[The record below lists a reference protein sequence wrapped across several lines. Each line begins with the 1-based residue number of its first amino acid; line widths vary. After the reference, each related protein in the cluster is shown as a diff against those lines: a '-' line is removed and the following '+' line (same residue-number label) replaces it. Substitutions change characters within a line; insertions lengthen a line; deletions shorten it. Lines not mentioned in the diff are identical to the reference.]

1 MTVLFA
7 DLAGSTALGSRID
20 PEELRVIQGELFELV
35 NAEVERFG
43 GLSEKFVG
51 DAVLAVFGVPLVHDD
66 DAERAVRAALAV
78 RDAFPAFAAD
88 VRTRHAA
95 EVGLRLGVNTGEVV
109 AGREAASRGELMVSG
124 DAVNV
129 AARLQQRA
137 EPGQVLVGERT
148 RGATRRSIRY
158 HALGE
163 AEAKGKD
170 APLPAWEAAAVVA
183 PPGARGIEGL
193 TAEMI
198 GREEE
203 LVVLRAL
210 TTRVARER
218 TPQLVTIYGHAG
230 VGKTRLL
237 TEFVSR
243 LLGAHLLQG
252 RCLPYGE
259 GITYWPLG
267 EAAKSHAGILD
278 NDSADVALLK
288 LQSEIGQHVRP
299 EHVAGIVDAIGWTI
313 GLALPANDERDVGAL
328 LRESWRRYLCGLG
341 GEQLTV
347 LVVEDVHWA
356 SEPLLELLEQLTD
369 SLSDAAVLTICT
381 ARPEFF
387 DTRGAWGGGVRDA
400 ASIRLSPLPDTEST
414 QLVEALVGVGGL
426 PGELT
431 RRIVAR
437 AEGNP
442 FYVEEILQML
452 IDREA
457 IARENGGWSVRARV
471 DDVEL
476 PDSIHGVIAARV
488 DLLDAGSREALRR
501 CSVMGRVFWPQA
513 VGVDDSLIASLSHRA
528 LVSEHAESTVAG
540 MRQFAFKHA
549 LTHDV
554 AYSTLPRVE
563 RRDLHRQVGAWVEA
577 VAPGRESEMAEL
589 AAYHF
594 DRALEYGETSP
605 EVRAR
610 ACELFLVAA
619 GAALARVAADTAE
632 RLFNRAL
639 ELAPDDERRILALLG
654 LGRTSLVANEVERAH
669 SRFSAARDVAVEL
682 GERRLLADS
691 LSWLSRASWITGRW
705 QHALPEASAAVDALE
720 GLDETPQLARALA
733 RLSQLEMLSGLPR
746 AEGRAREAIAVARR
760 VGDVHA
766 ELNAR
771 ANLAVTLGN
780 RGIPLDTREMRDV
793 LSQAIATG
801 DALEAYRCLVNAL
814 WTAQATMTQQEL
826 DDELHVM
833 RGIMGALPGVEHLD
847 EYFELSYGLLV
858 DLPAGRWAR
867 LEPLFARQE
876 ALLRVPLYGLRILSR
891 ELVGGMAMRRGDLA
905 AAAEPLA
912 AMREIASAAGEP
924 QRLLP
929 MAAVM
934 TPYAALIGDRETL
947 HELVDTVL
955 STTDRE
961 WAQLTTTPVPRALAA
976 VGETELLERVATAFR
991 LKAGDLDAPRIS
1003 ISATVA
1009 EGLLALAGGD
1019 ADSAAAQLLEAAEW
1033 ERRLGWVYR
1042 AACIDLDVARA
1053 LDVAGRPAGRR
1064 GGGEGPRQRDPRAAR
1079 LRQRVLRRLRTRFRM
1094 KPCAA
1099 VSRWA
1104 ARCGVLGRPD
1114 MPAYR
1119 GFLRPCIALAHRAP
1133 ATKRHSETS
1142 SQAGATS
1149 AESSSRH
1156 ERPSSGARTAG
1167 SDRSSRKLV
1176 SGLHLR
1182 SSAMA
1187 PSTSRRSRP
1196 SSTWDLRKVVR
1207 SAFSAT
1213 SSAARV
1219 EANSTSCRPRPIQSG
1234 RPTPRARWRTPGSRS
1249 SSHADAIAPTS
1260 SPSLSGDVPY
1270 ASTRAKMA
1278 SESTVISG
1286 SSRAMPWR
1294 ARSSSSFAMIPLW
1307 IPTTRPCR
1315 MGWLFARIVGWPF
1328 VKSRT

>member
-1 MTVLFA
+1 VSPANAAFCASCGTSLQEGGARAAAVGDHEERRVVTVLFA

-20 PEELRVIQGELFELV
+20 PEELRVIQGELFERV

-51 DAVLAVFGVPLVHDD
+51 DAVLAVFGVPVAHDD
-66 DAERAVRAALAV
+66 DAERAVRAALAA
-78 RDAFPAFAAD
+78 RDAFPEFAED
-88 VRTRHAA
+88 VRTRHDA
-95 EVGLRLGVNTGEVV
+95 EVGLRIGVNTGEVV

-137 EPGQVLVGERT
+137 EPGQVVVGART
-148 RGATRRSIRY
+148 QAATRRSIRY
-158 HALGE
+158 HALG
-163 AEAKGKD
+163 AVLAKGKET
-170 APLPAWEAAAVVA
+170 PLPAWEAAAVVA
-183 PPGARGIEGL
+183 LPGARGIEGL
-193 TAEMI
+193 AAEMI

-210 TTRVARER
+210 TARVARER

-237 TEFVSR
+237 TEFVSQ
-243 LLGAHLLQG
+243 LPGAAHLLQG

-267 EAAKSHAGILD
+267 EAAKGHAGILD
-278 NDSADVALLK
+278 SDSADAALLK
-288 LQSEIGQHVRP
+288 LQSEVGQHVRP

-313 GLALPANDERDVGAL
+313 GLALPANDDRDVGAL
-328 LRESWRRYLCGLG
+328 LPESWRRYLCGLG

-356 SEPLLELLEQLTD
+356 SEALLELLAKLTD
-369 SLSDAAVLTICT
+369 ALSDTAVLTICT

-387 DTRGAWGGGVRDA
+387 DTRDAWGGGVRDT
-400 ASIRLSPLPDTEST
+400 ASIRLSPLPDAESI
-414 QLVEALVGVGGL
+414 QLVEALVGLGGL
-426 PGELT
+426 PDELT
-431 RRIVAR
+431 RRIVGR

-457 IARENGGWSVRARV
+457 IARENGGWAVREQV
-471 DDVEL
+471 DEVEL

-488 DLLDAGSREALRR
+488 DLLDAASREALRR

-513 VGVDDSLIASLSHRA
+513 VGVDESLIAALGRRA
-528 LVSEHAESTVAG
+528 LVSEHSESTVAG
-540 MRQFAFKHA
+540 MREFAFKHA

-554 AYSTLPRVE
+554 AYSTLPRGE
-563 RRDLHRQVGAWVEA
+563 RRDLHRQVGTWVEA

-594 DRALEYGETSP
+594 DRALEYGETSA

-619 GAALARVAADTAE
+619 EAALSRVAADTAE
-632 RLFNRAL
+632 RLFERAL

-669 SRFSAARDVAVEL
+669 RRFSAAHAEASAL

-780 RGIPLDTREMRDV
+780 RGIPLDTQEMRDV
-793 LSQAIATG
+793 LSRAIATG

-814 WTAQATMTQQEL
+814 WTAQATMAQQEL
-826 DDELHVM
+826 DDELDVM

-858 DLPAGRWAR
+858 DVPAGRWAS
-867 LEPLFARQE
+867 LEPLLARQE
-876 ALLRVPLYGLRILSR
+876 ELLRVPLYGLRILSR

-934 TPYAALIGDRETL
+934 MPYAALTGDREAL

-976 VGETELLERVATAFR
+976 AGETELLERVATAFR
-991 LKAGDLDAPRIS
+991 VKAGDLDAPRIS

-1009 EGLLALAGGD
+1009 EALVALAAGD
-1019 ADSAAAQLLEAAEW
+1019 ADAAAAQLQEAADR
-1033 ERRLGWVYR
+1033 ERRLGWIYR
-1042 AACIDLDVARA
+1042 AACIDVDVARA
-1053 LDVAGRPAGRR
+1053 LDAAGRPSDAATA
-1064 GGGEGPRQRDPRAAR
+1064 RD
-1079 LRQRVLRRLRTRFRM
+1079 
-1094 KPCAA
+1094 
-1099 VSRWA
+1099 
-1104 ARCGVLGRPD
+1104 
-1114 MPAYR
+1114 
-1119 GFLRPCIALAHRAP
+1119 
-1133 ATKRHSETS
+1133 
-1142 SQAGATS
+1142 
-1149 AESSSRH
+1149 
-1156 ERPSSGARTAG
+1156 
-1167 SDRSSRKLV
+1167 
-1176 SGLHLR
+1176 
-1182 SSAMA
+1182 
-1187 PSTSRRSRP
+1187 
-1196 SSTWDLRKVVR
+1196 
-1207 SAFSAT
+1207 
-1213 SSAARV
+1213 
-1219 EANSTSCRPRPIQSG
+1219 
-1234 RPTPRARWRTPGSRS
+1234 
-1249 SSHADAIAPTS
+1249 
-1260 SPSLSGDVPY
+1260 
-1270 ASTRAKMA
+1270 RAKA
-1278 SESTVISG
+1278 VLE
-1286 SSRAMPWR
+1286 
-1294 ARSSSSFAMIPLW
+1294 PLG
-1307 IPTTRPCR
+1307 CVN
-1315 MGWLFARIVGWPF
+1315 AY
-1328 VKSRT
+1328 

>member
-1 MTVLFA
+1 MTPNVRCMSCGADQPASDRFCSVCGAALVRVCPACGTESLADAAFCSSCGTSLQEGGSRGAVVEEHEERRVVTVLFA
-7 DLAGSTALGSRID
+7 DLSGSTALGSRID
-20 PEELRVIQGELFELV
+20 PEELRAIQGELFELV

-43 GLSEKFVG
+43 GLNEKFVG
-51 DAVLAVFGVPLVHDD
+51 DAVLAVFGVPLAHDD

-78 RDAFPAFAAD
+78 RDAFPAFAMG
-88 VRTRHAA
+88 VEQRHAA
-95 EVGLRLGVNTGEVV
+95 EVGLRIGVNTGEVV

-124 DAVNV
+124 DTVNV

-148 RGATRRSIRY
+148 QAATRRSIRY
-158 HALGE
+158 TELG
-163 AEAKGKD
+163 AAPAKGKE
-170 APLPAWEAAAVVA
+170 APLPAWEAAAVIA
-183 PPGARGIEGL
+183 LPGARGIEGL

-210 TTRVARER
+210 TARVARER
-218 TPQLVTIYGHAG
+218 APQLVTIYGHAG

-237 TEFVSR
+237 TEFVSQ
-243 LLGAHLLQG
+243 LPAAHLLQG

-267 EAAKSHAGILD
+267 EAAKGHAGILD
-278 NDSADVALLK
+278 SDSADAALLK
-288 LQSEIGQHVRP
+288 LESAVGRHVRP
-299 EHVAGIVDAIGWTI
+299 EHVTGVVDAIGWTI
-313 GLALPANDERDVGAL
+313 GLALPADDERDIGGL
-328 LRESWRRYLCGLG
+328 LRESWRRFLCGLG

-356 SEPLLELLEQLTD
+356 SEPLLELLEKLTD
-369 SLSDAAVLTICT
+369 ALADTAVLTICT

-387 DTRGAWGGGVRDA
+387 DTRDAWGGGVRDA
-400 ASIRLSPLPDTEST
+400 ASIRLSALPETESI

-471 DDVEL
+471 DEVEL

-488 DLLDAGSREALRR
+488 DLLDAASREALRR

-513 VGVDDSLIASLSHRA
+513 VGVDESVIAALGRRA

-540 MRQFAFKHA
+540 MREFAFKHA

-554 AYSTLPRVE
+554 AYSTLPRGE
-563 RRDLHRQVGAWVEA
+563 RRDLHRQVGTWVEA
-577 VAPGRESEMAEL
+577 VAPGRESEMAEI

-594 DRALEYGETSP
+594 DRALEYGETAA

-619 GAALARVAADTAE
+619 EAALARVAADPAR
-632 RLFNRAL
+632 RLFGRAL
-639 ELAPDDERRILALLG
+639 ELAPDARRRILALLG
-654 LGRTSLVANEVERAH
+654 LGRTSLVANEVELAH
-669 SRFSAARDVAVEL
+669 QRFSAARDEASEL

-771 ANLAVTLGN
+771 SNLAVTLGN
-780 RGIPLDTREMRDV
+780 RGIPLDMKEMREV
-793 LSQAIATG
+793 IALAIATG

-814 WTAQATMTQQEL
+814 WTAQATMAHQEL
-826 DDELHVM
+826 DDELEVM
-833 RGIMGALPGVEHLD
+833 QGIMGALPGVEGLD
-847 EYFELSYGLLV
+847 EYFDLSYGLLV
-858 DLPAGRWAR
+858 DIPAGRWDR

-876 ALLRVPLYGLRILSR
+876 ELLRVPLYGLRILSR
-891 ELVGGMAMRRGDLA
+891 DLVGGMAMRRGDLA

-929 MAAVM
+929 MAAVVM
-934 TPYAALIGDRETL
+934 PYAALTGDREML
-947 HELVDTVL
+947 HELVETVL
-955 STTDRE
+955 ATTDRE
-961 WAQLTTTPVPRALAA
+961 WAQLTTTSVPRALSAA
-976 VGETELLERVATAFR
+976 GETELLERVATAFR
-991 LKAGDLDAPRIS
+991 LKAADIDAPRIA

-1009 EGLLALAGGD
+1009 EGLVALAAGD
-1019 ADSAAAQLLEAAEW
+1019 ADTAAALLHDAAER
-1033 ERRLGWVYR
+1033 ERGFGWTYR

-1053 LDVAGRPAGRR
+1053 LD
-1064 GGGEGPRQRDPRAAR
+1064 AAR
-1079 LRQRVLRRLRTRFRM
+1079 
-1094 KPCAA
+1094 
-1099 VSRWA
+1099 
-1104 ARCGVLGRPD
+1104 RP
-1114 MPAYR
+1114 
-1119 GFLRPCIALAHRAP
+1119 G
-1133 ATKRHSETS
+1133 E
-1142 SQAGATS
+1142 ATS
-1149 AESSSRH
+1149 AR
-1156 ERPSSGARTAG
+1156 
-1167 SDRSSRKLV
+1167 DR
-1176 SGLHLR
+1176 
-1182 SSAMA
+1182 A
-1187 PSTSRRSRP
+1187 
-1196 SSTWDLRKVVR
+1196 
-1207 SAFSAT
+1207 
-1213 SSAARV
+1213 
-1219 EANSTSCRPRPIQSG
+1219 Q
-1234 RPTPRARWRTPGSRS
+1234 
-1249 SSHADAIAPTS
+1249 AI
-1260 SPSLSGDVPY
+1260 L
-1270 ASTRAKMA
+1270 
-1278 SESTVISG
+1278 E
-1286 SSRAMPWR
+1286 
-1294 ARSSSSFAMIPLW
+1294 PLG
-1307 IPTTRPCR
+1307 CVN
-1315 MGWLFARIVGWPF
+1315 AY
-1328 VKSRT
+1328 